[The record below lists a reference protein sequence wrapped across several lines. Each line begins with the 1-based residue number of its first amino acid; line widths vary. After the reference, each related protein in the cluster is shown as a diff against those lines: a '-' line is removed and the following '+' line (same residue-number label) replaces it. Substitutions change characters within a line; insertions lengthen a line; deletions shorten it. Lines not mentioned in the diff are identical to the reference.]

1 MDRGAVDKV
10 VYEIEQLSYLD
21 KLSVFSKVFSLGKL
35 NSVEFNEK
43 LVLISLVALTTQK
56 LREKDPTI
64 TPLKVLLKITGQ
76 VPDDSGF
83 YQYLEGL
90 ACLVE
95 DASYGCT
102 KFDPCGC
109 KTSDEIINK
118 IKTIL
123 SSWLPF

>member
-1 MDRGAVDKV
+1 MGKGAVDRV
-10 VYEIEQLSYLD
+10 VYEIEKLSYGD
-21 KLSVFSKVFSLGKL
+21 KLAVFSRVFSLGKL
-35 NSVEFNEK
+35 DSIELNEK

-76 VPDDSGF
+76 VPDNSGF

-102 KFDPCGC
+102 KFDSCGC
-109 KTSDEIINK
+109 KTSNEIINK

>member
-102 KFDPCGC
+102 KFDQIGRASCRERV
-109 KTSDEIINK
+109 S
-118 IKTIL
+118 L
-123 SSWLPF
+123 SV